1 MSEDDQPTRNELI
14 EARDQLKEQ
23 LARVSS
29 PMNGKDY
36 NPQLVAKLEAMIAE
50 LDECLAEPVTDNA

>member
-1 MSEDDQPTRNELI
+1 
-14 EARDQLKEQ
+14 
-23 LARVSS
+23 
-29 PMNGKDY
+29 MNGKDY